1 MNERFLGHTGEVLFN
16 TDGQRSGETYEI
28 FELIT
33 FNGVHQWLPIG
44 SLEKGNVTILFNQWG
59 LEDKTQGKPVLRVVT
74 RLQSPYLMFSSVQQ
88 RKTSGECE
96 IGRLCQQLTKNNDN
110 LTTENKCCTGLI
122 IELLARLEVD
132 VGFQSKIHLVKDGMF
147 GSNDPKTRQWNGMV
161 GELVRNEADMAASTL
176 TITAKRSKV
185 VDFTYPYVDVASG
198 ILVSTQPVSH
208 DVWDFVFLDT
218 FSGSLWLALFISIQ
232 VMRCSKS
239 DLVSN
244 TITGYISSDL
254 PSRKSINSNLLSAYI
269 LYEFCNSEIRQNL
282 LVRIRNH

>member
-1 MNERFLGHTGEVLFN
+1 MNEQFSGHTGEVLFN

-59 LEDKTQGKPVLRVVT
+59 LEDKMQGKPVLRVVT
-74 RLQSPYLMFSSVQQ
+74 RLKPPYLMFSSVQH
-88 RKTSGECE
+88 RKSSGECV
-96 IGRLCQQLTKNNDN
+96 IGRLCQQLTKNNSTTGLKRA
-110 LTTENKCCTGLI
+110 LTVSDYSTEKKCCTGLI
-122 IELLARLEVD
+122 IELLARLEAD

-185 VDFTYPYVDVASG
+185 VDFTYPYVDIANG
-198 ILVSTQPVSH
+198 ILVSAQPVSH

-218 FSGSLWLALFISIQ
+218 FSGSLWLVLFISIQ
-232 VMRCSKS
+232 VTR
-239 DLVSN
+239 
-244 TITGYISSDL
+244 
-254 PSRKSINSNLLSAYI
+254 
-269 LYEFCNSEIRQNL
+269 
-282 LVRIRNH
+282 